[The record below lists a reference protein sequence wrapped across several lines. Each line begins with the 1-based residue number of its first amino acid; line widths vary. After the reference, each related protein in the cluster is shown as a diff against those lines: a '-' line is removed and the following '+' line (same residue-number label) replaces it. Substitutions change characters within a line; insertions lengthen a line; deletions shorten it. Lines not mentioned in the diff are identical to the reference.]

1 MRLRTTAILAT
12 AALGL
17 TVAGMASAAEL
28 PIAPIGTGSKTCA
41 PKRGASCKGI
51 THHRVNL
58 AGRDL
63 RGVKFHGA
71 NLRHADFR
79 EADLRGARFD
89 GAKLRG
95 ADFSGAKLKGAYFGP
110 PTTTRKGANQAQ
122 PAPSCYPNCPGADL
136 GGANFYEADLTGAN
150 LTSTTMNSANLT
162 SASLSNANL
171 SNAVLYSANLTAAW
185 VASANFSSAWLTS
198 ANLTAAFLAGAN
210 FSSANLRG
218 ANLMNAQVA
227 VPGTSAN
234 FSGAFWANTTCP
246 DGTVTNTGC

>member
-17 TVAGMASAAEL
+17 TVAGSASAAEL
-28 PIAPIGTGSKTCA
+28 PIAPIGTGSKTCV

-51 THHRVNL
+51 THHRVSL

-110 PTTTRKGANQAQ
+110 STTTRRGANQAQ
-122 PAPSCYPNCPGADL
+122 AAPGCNPNCKGADL
-136 GGANFYEADLTGAN
+136 
-150 LTSTTMNSANLT
+150 
-162 SASLSNANL
+162 
-171 SNAVLYSANLTAAW
+171 
-185 VASANFSSAWLTS
+185 
-198 ANLTAAFLAGAN
+198 
-210 FSSANLRG
+210 
-218 ANLMNAQVA
+218 
-227 VPGTSAN
+227 
-234 FSGAFWANTTCP
+234 
-246 DGTVTNTGC
+246 

>member
-1 MRLRTTAILAT
+1 MRCPPVACTLL
-12 AALGL
+12 LGL
-17 TVAGMASAAEL
+17 TVAGGATAADL
-28 PIAPIGTGSKTCA
+28 PIAPIGTGSKTCV

-51 THHRVNL
+51 THHRINL

-63 RGVKFHGA
+63 RGAKFHGA

-79 EADLRGARFD
+79 DADLRGARFD

-95 ADFSGAKLKGAYFGP
+95 ADFSGANLKGAYFGR

-150 LTSTTMNSANLT
+150 LTSTTLNS
-162 SASLSNANL
+162 
-171 SNAVLYSANLTAAW
+171 
-185 VASANFSSAWLTS
+185 
-198 ANLTAAFLAGAN
+198 
-210 FSSANLRG
+210 

-227 VPGTSAN
+227 IPGTSAN
-234 FSGAFWANTTCP
+234 FTGAYWANTTCP
-246 DGTVTNTGC
+246 DGAVTSTGC